1 MIRDSVLAWGSV
13 ALVII
18 LAFILIPTYERFKD
32 AQGREVDV
40 DPNAPPMPE
49 WLKSIDPRTG
59 VREGLDTPVT
69 TTQLPPGNV
78 TVSSST
84 PSGSKAMASQS
95 MPNNSMLGTVG
106 SNLGLDT
113 KTITN
118 TLPPPRFSSS
128 GPAGLSQGEDKYVLK
143 SSLQP
148 CACGMAGASAVPG
161 GNDGAQSSLYAPD
174 GVRKPFSAAF
184 GDQNEPEGYL
194 TSFSA
199 FMK

>member
-49 WLKSIDPRTG
+49 WLKPLNARTG

-95 MPNNSMLGTVG
+95 AAAKIQQFWPSRSVPRRGQVCIEELVA
-106 SNLGLDT
+106 
-113 KTITN
+113 
-118 TLPPPRFSSS
+118 TLCMWNGR
-128 GPAGLSQGEDKYVLK
+128 
-143 SSLQP
+143 
-148 CACGMAGASAVPG
+148 CRCRPG
-161 GNDGAQSSLYAPD
+161 WQ
-174 GVRKPFSAAF
+174 
-184 GDQNEPEGYL
+184 
-194 TSFSA
+194 
-199 FMK
+199 